1 MGCLFLDLD
10 TDGKEVSGGGV
21 LYLLLTGFFTC
32 VFHSNPSLFLTII
45 FFSLILQMKRLRS
58 WEIIRCLVNDK
69 VRI

>member
-45 FFSLILQMKRLRS
+45 FFPHFTDEETEVLGNYPVSGK
-58 WEIIRCLVNDK
+58 
-69 VRI
+69 